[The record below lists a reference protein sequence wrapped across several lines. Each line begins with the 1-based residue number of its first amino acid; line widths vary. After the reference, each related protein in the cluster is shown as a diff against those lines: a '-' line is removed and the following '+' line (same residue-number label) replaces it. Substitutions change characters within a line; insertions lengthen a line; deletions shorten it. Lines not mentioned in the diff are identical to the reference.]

1 MDKGDEACGTCVPT
15 EIERK
20 FLIEY
25 PDTAWLSAQPG
36 CRRMEIVQT
45 YLINDAGW
53 EERVRRKLEQ
63 GRERYVH
70 TLKRGNGIR
79 REEIEESISRAQ
91 YETLLERADPARRP
105 VVKTRFM
112 LPVGAQMIEID
123 LYPEWRDRAIAE
135 VELRDEAEP
144 IVFPEEIRVMGEVT
158 YEPAYKNAALAMQR

>member
-1 MDKGDEACGTCVPT
+1 MTKSDGECMAHVPT

-36 CRRMEIVQT
+36 CGKMEIVQT

-53 EERVRRKLEQ
+53 EERVRRKREQ
-63 GRERYVH
+63 GREHYVH

-79 REEIEESISRAQ
+79 RKEIEEPISRAQ
-91 YETLLERADPARRP
+91 YEALLERADPACRQ

-112 LPVGAQMIEID
+112 LPSGEQMIEID
-123 LYPEWRDRAIAE
+123 LYPEWRDRAIVE
-135 VELRDEAEP
+135 VELRDEAEL
-144 IVFPEEIRVMGEVT
+144 IVFPEEIRVIGDVT
-158 YEPAYKNAALAMQR
+158 NEPAYKNAALAKRK